1 MYRIP
6 EPSRRTVLLAGA
18 GSLLFSATSAWA
30 TPWPVQ
36 ATGTAPALT
45 ALNEVVESGA
55 RIGALRAIAV
65 AHEGRLVAQ
74 RTYGGAAPDSLFRI
88 NSATKSVS
96 SMLVGIALAQ
106 GKLRSLSQTLG
117 ELLPQAA
124 TALPGSAAAGVTLG
138 QVLGGTTGLAYDWTT
153 HFRDLAKAP
162 DPVQYAFALERDARL
177 STGSWSYNDAAVG
190 LISPI
195 LERAYGLPLDE
206 VARRNLFAPL
216 GIESFEWERDRAGRA
231 IAYGGLRLRVN
242 DLLKLAWTMANGGLW
257 QGAQVVPAE
266 WVAASTRPHVSGA
279 WPNPPIADS
288 GYGYLWFT
296 GNYKGVPVSWAWG
309 YGAQFALLAPSLRLA
324 VATAAAEPAPQQLPA
339 QNQAVATLVTRV
351 LDALI

>member
-6 EPSRRTVLLAGA
+6 EPSRRTVLFAGA
-18 GSLLFSATSAWA
+18 GSFLCSTTSAWA

-36 ATGTAPALT
+36 APGRVVPAF
-45 ALNEVVESGA
+45 NEVVELGA

-65 AHEGRLVAQ
+65 AHEGRLVAEQ
-74 RTYGGAAPDSLFRI
+74 TYGGAAPDTLFRI
-88 NSATKSVS
+88 NSATKSIS

-117 ELLPQAA
+117 ELLPQAGL
-124 TALPGSAAAGVTLG
+124 ALPGSAAAGVTLG
-138 QVLGGTTGLAYDWTT
+138 QVLGGTTGLAYDWTRQ
-153 HFRDLAKAP
+153 FRDLAKAP
-162 DPVQYAFALERDARL
+162 DPVQYAFALARDGRL

-206 VARRNLFAPL
+206 VARRNLFGPL
-216 GIESFEWERDRAGRA
+216 GIESFQWEHDRAGRA
-231 IAYGGLRLRVN
+231 IAYGGLRLRVG
-242 DLLKLAWTMANGGLW
+242 DLLKLAWTMANGGSW
-257 QGAQVVPAE
+257 QGVQVVPAE
-266 WVAASTRPHVSGA
+266 WVGESTRPHVGGA

-296 GNYKGVPVSWAWG
+296 GSYKGLPVSWAWG

-324 VATAAAEPAPQQLPA
+324 VATAAAEPPPHQLPA
-339 QNQAVATLVTRV
+339 QNQAVATLVARV